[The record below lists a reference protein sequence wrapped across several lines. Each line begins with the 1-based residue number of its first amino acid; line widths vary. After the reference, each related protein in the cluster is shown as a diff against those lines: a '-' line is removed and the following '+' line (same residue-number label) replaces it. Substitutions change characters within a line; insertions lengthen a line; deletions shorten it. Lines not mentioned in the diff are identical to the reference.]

1 MKEQSKS
8 AGTGPIHSHPD
19 TREGLRAAQLELVR
33 SAHHELRILT
43 PALDAAAF
51 NGSAMA
57 ETLGR
62 FIASHSRNRARVIVE
77 DTEHMLQTCTRF
89 VELARR
95 FSDLLIVRRLG
106 EPHRGLR
113 EMFMVADH
121 DSCLY
126 QPDIALVDATL
137 DLHTPKQAGALGQ
150 HFEEIWASTEPA
162 PGLHHFRL

>member
-1 MKEQSKS
+1 MNEHSNS
-8 AGTGPIHSHPD
+8 AETGPIHSHVE
-19 TREGLRAAQLELVR
+19 TRDALRAAQLELVR
-33 SAHHELRILT
+33 GARHELRIVA

-57 ETLGR
+57 EALGR
-62 FIASHSRNRARVIVE
+62 FIAGHRHNRARVIVE

-95 FSDLLIVRRLG
+95 FSDLLLVRRLG
-106 EPHRGLR
+106 EPHYGLR

-121 DSCLY
+121 DNCLY
-126 QPDIALVDATL
+126 QADVALVDATF
-137 DLHTPKQAGALGQ
+137 DLHTPKQAGALGRR
-150 HFEEIWASTEPA
+150 FEEIWASSEPA

>member
-1 MKEQSKS
+1 MNEQRNSS
-8 AGTGPIHSHPD
+8 GTAATHRHPD
-19 TREGLRAAQLELVR
+19 TRDGLREAQLDLVH
-33 SAHHELRILT
+33 SARHELRILA
-43 PALDAAAF
+43 PALDAALF

-57 ETLGR
+57 EALGR
-62 FIASHSRNRARVIVE
+62 FIAGRGRSRARVVVE

-106 EPHRGLR
+106 EPHHGLR

-126 QPDIALVDATL
+126 QPDVALVDATL
-137 DLHTPKQAGALGQ
+137 DLHTPPRAGAFGQ
-150 HFEEIWASTEPA
+150 RFEEIWAASEPA
-162 PGLHHFRL
+162 PGLHLFRL

>member
-1 MKEQSKS
+1 MNEQSKPVEP
-8 AGTGPIHSHPD
+8 GPVHSHPD
-19 TREGLRAAQLELVR
+19 TRETLRAAQLELVR
-33 SAHHELRILT
+33 SARHELRIVT

-57 ETLGR
+57 EALGR
-62 FIASHSRNRARVIVE
+62 FIAGHRRNRARVVVE

-106 EPHRGLR
+106 EPHHGLR

-126 QPDIALVDATL
+126 QPDVALVDATL
-137 DLHTPKQAGALGQ
+137 DLHIPKEAGALGQ
-150 HFEEIWASTEPA
+150 RFEEIWASAEPA